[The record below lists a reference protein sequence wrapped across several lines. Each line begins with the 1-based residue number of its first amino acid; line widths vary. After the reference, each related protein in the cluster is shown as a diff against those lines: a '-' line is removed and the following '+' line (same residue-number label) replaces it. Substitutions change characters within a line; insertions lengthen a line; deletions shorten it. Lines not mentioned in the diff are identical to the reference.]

1 MRNVSRFQRLKF
13 CSVVVIVLPHNEITD
28 NIAQLKNVPLTH
40 EYYSLRTI
48 FCCIGNYADAQQS
61 MSRLDDVKEECDPKS
76 HQSYGVLNKSW
87 GESGDKKSSA
97 GSKTALVVDDGA
109 MCRKAC
115 GAMMQEMG
123 FKVEY
128 ANDGKEA
135 VDKIF
140 REDTE
145 SGVIA
150 VNYYEVVMM
159 DNFMPNM
166 DGSDAVTL
174 LRLNGYTGTIIGL
187 TYDIFDEPSKLF
199 RLLNINF
206 FCSAVSLF
214 CYYFVQLFFHMCC
227 FLFCRSLLWISFLS
241 FSPLFFAFFTFA

>member
-1 MRNVSRFQRLKF
+1 MAR
-13 CSVVVIVLPHNEITD
+13 C
-28 NIAQLKNVPLTH
+28 
-40 EYYSLRTI
+40 
-48 FCCIGNYADAQQS
+48 
-61 MSRLDDVKEECDPKS
+61 DDKKEELDSKS

-87 GESGDKKSSA
+87 GDSGDKKSSDVR
-97 GSKTALVVDDGA
+97 KTALVVDDGA

-115 GAMMQEMG
+115 GAMLQEMG

-135 VDKIF
+135 VDRIF
-140 REDTE
+140 REDVNT
-145 SGVIA
+145 GVII

-199 RLLNINF
+199 RYVL
-206 FCSAVSLF
+206 
-214 CYYFVQLFFHMCC
+214 
-227 FLFCRSLLWISFLS
+227 
-241 FSPLFFAFFTFA
+241 

>member
-1 MRNVSRFQRLKF
+1 M
-13 CSVVVIVLPHNEITD
+13 IV
-28 NIAQLKNVPLTH
+28 
-40 EYYSLRTI
+40 
-48 FCCIGNYADAQQS
+48 GNYADAQQS
-61 MSRLDDVKEECDPKS
+61 MTRYEDVKEESDSKS

-87 GESGDKKSSA
+87 GDSGDKKSNA
-97 GSKTALVVDDGA
+97 GRRTALVVDDGA

-115 GAMMQEMG
+115 GAMLQEMG

-140 REDTE
+140 REDVNT
-145 SGVIA
+145 GVIA

-199 RLLNINF
+199 RCTILR
-206 FCSAVSLF
+206 SQR
-214 CYYFVQLFFHMCC
+214 YYFSVFFIFKPFIAHFCC
-227 FLFCRSLLWISFLS
+227 LVRILNSVFLFLPLLLLLSLLLS
-241 FSPLFFAFFTFA
+241 LLLLLIGAE

>member
-1 MRNVSRFQRLKF
+1 MHSSSPLISPF
-13 CSVVVIVLPHNEITD
+13 CTL
-28 NIAQLKNVPLTH
+28 L
-40 EYYSLRTI
+40 YSSTLHSSP
-48 FCCIGNYADAQQS
+48 FLGNYADAQQS
-61 MSRLDDVKEECDPKS
+61 MSRLDDVKEESDSKS

-87 GESGDKKSSA
+87 GDSGDKKSSA
-97 GSKTALVVDDGA
+97 ASKTALVVDDGA

-115 GAMMQEMG
+115 GAMMIEMG

-140 REDTE
+140 REDPAT
-145 SGVIA
+145 GVIA
-150 VNYYEVVMM
+150 VNYYELVMM

-199 RLLNINF
+199 RCTDTALSF
-206 FCSAVSLF
+206 FVSLLSLLSLHYSSF
-214 CYYFVQLFFHMCC
+214 YLSFFYFFFYYFYFHYIFGTFFYLFYTMTICV
-227 FLFCRSLLWISFLS
+227 
-241 FSPLFFAFFTFA
+241 

>member
-1 MRNVSRFQRLKF
+1 MTRYEDIRDES
-13 CSVVVIVLPHNEITD
+13 
-28 NIAQLKNVPLTH
+28 
-40 EYYSLRTI
+40 
-48 FCCIGNYADAQQS
+48 DA
-61 MSRLDDVKEECDPKS
+61 KA

-87 GESGDKKSSA
+87 GDSGDKKSNA
-97 GSKTALVVDDGA
+97 VRQTALVVDDGA

-115 GAMMQEMG
+115 GAMLQEMG

-140 REDTE
+140 REDVNT
-145 SGVIA
+145 GVIA

-199 RLLNINF
+199 RCTILL
-206 FCSAVSLF
+206 
-214 CYYFVQLFFHMCC
+214 
-227 FLFCRSLLWISFLS
+227 SLL
-241 FSPLFFAFFTFA
+241 PYFAEYNVAVAVATATTFACCAEYSVSVTAWR